1 MDAHPSFWVV
11 GMEEEEEEERVNLS
25 KCHLCGNGEEEEEER
40 PHKLAIK
47 RELLSEEKSYIR

>member
-11 GMEEEEEEERVNLS
+11 GMEEEEEERVNLS

-47 RELLSEEKSYIR
+47 RELLCEEKSYIR